1 MSPGLLEL
9 VGPLDWPAFV
19 LVSAR
24 VSGFFLAAP
33 LWSTTGMPRSL
44 RGSVAVVLSVVLLP
58 GVTPVAPLPDDMVAM
73 AFVLAGET
81 LLGLAIGLTGSLFI
95 HGVTIA
101 GEVASLQMGL
111 SLGQALG
118 TVPEGATVG
127 VGQLKGYFALLL
139 YLSLNGHLVL
149 YRSLASSF
157 AAVPAGRAG
166 LGLPGGLE
174 VVTLAG
180 SVFSTGVRVAAPI
193 IVALLLANLAL
204 AILGKAVPQLNVM
217 MLSFPVMISIGLV
230 TLGASLPFL
239 AAFLTGQITGIPEQV
254 EATIR
259 AFTTTGTGR

>member
-1 MSPGLLEL
+1 MPGLLEL
-9 VGPLDWPAFV
+9 LGPLDWPAFV

-44 RGSVAVVLSVVLLP
+44 RGSVAVVLSVVLMPL
-58 GVTPVAPLPDDMVAM
+58 VIPVAPLPDDMATT

-81 LLGLAIGLTGSLFI
+81 LLGLAIGLTGSLLI
-95 HGVTIA
+95 HGVTVA

-149 YRSLASSF
+149 YQALASSF
-157 AAVPAGRAG
+157 TAVPAGRAV
-166 LGLPGGLE
+166 LGVSGGLE
-174 VVTLAG
+174 VALLAG

-239 AAFLTGQITGIPEQV
+239 ARFLTGEIAGMPDQV
-254 EATIR
+254 QATIR
-259 AFTTTGTGR
+259 AFTAAGAGR

>member
-1 MSPGLLEL
+1 MPGLLEL

-44 RGSVAVVLSVVLLP
+44 RGSVAVVLSVVLMPL
-58 GVTPVAPLPDDMVAM
+58 VTPVAPLPDDMMAM

-81 LLGLAIGLTGSLFI
+81 LLGLAIGLTGSLLI

-149 YRSLASSF
+149 YQSLASSF
-157 AAVPAGRAG
+157 SAVPAGRAV
-166 LGLPGGLE
+166 LGVAGGLE
-174 VVTLAG
+174 VANLAG
-180 SVFSTGVRVAAPI
+180 AVFSTGVRVAAPI

-239 AAFLTGQITGIPEQV
+239 ASFLTGEIAGMPEHV
-254 EATIR
+254 RTTIR
-259 AFTTTGTGR
+259 AFSAAGAGR

>member
-1 MSPGLLEL
+1 MTPGLLEL
-9 VGPLDWPAFV
+9 LGPLDWPAFV
-19 LVSAR
+19 VVSAR

-58 GVTPVAPLPDDMVAM
+58 LVTPVAPLPDDTVAM
-73 AFVLAGET
+73 AFVLAAET
-81 LLGLAIGLTGSLFI
+81 LLGLAIGLTGSLLI

-149 YRSLASSF
+149 YQSLAASF
-157 AAVPAGRAG
+157 AAVPAGRAV
-166 LGLPGGLE
+166 LGVSGGLE
-174 VVTLAG
+174 VATMAA
-180 SVFSTGVRVAAPI
+180 SVFSTGIRVAAPI

-217 MLSFPVMISIGLV
+217 MLSFPVMISIGLI

-239 AAFLTGQITGIPEQV
+239 AHFLTGEIAGMPEQV
-254 EATIR
+254 RATIR
-259 AFTTTGTGR
+259 AFTAAGAGR